1 MGIKLALAYLTA
13 IICGGVLLISSTV
26 TAQNLSLPI
35 NTTNSTQ
42 MNETSGLSNFTDLT
56 DTSATGNVSEN
67 LRGIYNTT
75 QANNAMMS
83 DDRQLVPFVKKY
95 LMGKTILFHYPH
107 FRIFALGSIV
117 LMIIAMGACS
127 SFGSDGN
134 NNSNNGHN
142 TKCPRRE
149 K

>member
-13 IICGGVLLISSTV
+13 IICGGVSLISSTV

-35 NTTNSTQ
+35 NATNSTQ

-83 DDRQLVPFVKKY
+83 ND
-95 LMGKTILFHYPH
+95 
-107 FRIFALGSIV
+107 
-117 LMIIAMGACS
+117 
-127 SFGSDGN
+127 
-134 NNSNNGHN
+134 
-142 TKCPRRE
+142 
-149 K
+149 

>member
-1 MGIKLALAYLTA
+1 MGLKLALPYLIAT
-13 IICGGVLLISSTV
+13 ICGGVLLISSTV

-83 DDRQLVPFVKKY
+83 DD
-95 LMGKTILFHYPH
+95 
-107 FRIFALGSIV
+107 
-117 LMIIAMGACS
+117 
-127 SFGSDGN
+127 
-134 NNSNNGHN
+134 
-142 TKCPRRE
+142 
-149 K
+149 

>member
-1 MGIKLALAYLTA
+1 MRIKLTFAYFTA
-13 IICGGVLLISSTV
+13 IVCSSVLLISSTV
-26 TAQNLSLPI
+26 TAQNSSSPI

-83 DDRQLVPFVKKY
+83 DD
-95 LMGKTILFHYPH
+95 
-107 FRIFALGSIV
+107 
-117 LMIIAMGACS
+117 
-127 SFGSDGN
+127 
-134 NNSNNGHN
+134 
-142 TKCPRRE
+142 
-149 K
+149 

>member
-26 TAQNLSLPI
+26 TAQNLSSPI

-42 MNETSGLSNFTDLT
+42 LNETSGVSNFTDLT

-67 LRGIYNTT
+67 LRGVYNST

-83 DDRQLVPFVKKY
+83 DD
-95 LMGKTILFHYPH
+95 
-107 FRIFALGSIV
+107 
-117 LMIIAMGACS
+117 
-127 SFGSDGN
+127 
-134 NNSNNGHN
+134 
-142 TKCPRRE
+142 
-149 K
+149 

>member
-13 IICGGVLLISSTV
+13 IIYGGVLLISSAV

-83 DDRQLVPFVKKY
+83 DD
-95 LMGKTILFHYPH
+95 
-107 FRIFALGSIV
+107 
-117 LMIIAMGACS
+117 
-127 SFGSDGN
+127 
-134 NNSNNGHN
+134 
-142 TKCPRRE
+142 
-149 K
+149 

>member
-75 QANNAMMS
+75 QANNAMIS
-83 DDRQLVPFVKKY
+83 DD
-95 LMGKTILFHYPH
+95 
-107 FRIFALGSIV
+107 
-117 LMIIAMGACS
+117 
-127 SFGSDGN
+127 
-134 NNSNNGHN
+134 
-142 TKCPRRE
+142 
-149 K
+149 

>member
-1 MGIKLALAYLTA
+1 MGTKLALAYLTA

-42 MNETSGLSNFTDLT
+42 MNETSGLRNFTDLT

-75 QANNAMMS
+75 QPNNAMMS
-83 DDRQLVPFVKKY
+83 DD
-95 LMGKTILFHYPH
+95 
-107 FRIFALGSIV
+107 
-117 LMIIAMGACS
+117 
-127 SFGSDGN
+127 
-134 NNSNNGHN
+134 
-142 TKCPRRE
+142 
-149 K
+149 

>member
-13 IICGGVLLISSTV
+13 IICGGILLIPSTV
-26 TAQNLSLPI
+26 TAQNSSSPI

-67 LRGIYNTT
+67 LRGTYNTT

-83 DDRQLVPFVKKY
+83 ND
-95 LMGKTILFHYPH
+95 
-107 FRIFALGSIV
+107 
-117 LMIIAMGACS
+117 
-127 SFGSDGN
+127 
-134 NNSNNGHN
+134 
-142 TKCPRRE
+142 
-149 K
+149 

>member
-26 TAQNLSLPI
+26 TAQNLSSPI
-35 NTTNSTQ
+35 NVTNSTQ

-83 DDRQLVPFVKKY
+83 DD
-95 LMGKTILFHYPH
+95 
-107 FRIFALGSIV
+107 
-117 LMIIAMGACS
+117 
-127 SFGSDGN
+127 
-134 NNSNNGHN
+134 
-142 TKCPRRE
+142 
-149 K
+149 

>member
-1 MGIKLALAYLTA
+1 MRIKLTFAYLTA
-13 IICGGVLLISSTV
+13 TICGGVLLISSSV

-67 LRGIYNTT
+67 LRGIYNST

-83 DDRQLVPFVKKY
+83 DD
-95 LMGKTILFHYPH
+95 
-107 FRIFALGSIV
+107 
-117 LMIIAMGACS
+117 
-127 SFGSDGN
+127 
-134 NNSNNGHN
+134 
-142 TKCPRRE
+142 
-149 K
+149 

>member
-1 MGIKLALAYLTA
+1 MGIKLALAYLTV
-13 IICGGVLLISSTV
+13 IICGGILLISSTV

-83 DDRQLVPFVKKY
+83 DD
-95 LMGKTILFHYPH
+95 
-107 FRIFALGSIV
+107 
-117 LMIIAMGACS
+117 
-127 SFGSDGN
+127 
-134 NNSNNGHN
+134 
-142 TKCPRRE
+142 
-149 K
+149 

>member
-13 IICGGVLLISSTV
+13 TICGGVLLISSAV
-26 TAQNLSLPI
+26 TAQNLSLPS

-67 LRGIYNTT
+67 LRGIYNST

-83 DDRQLVPFVKKY
+83 DD
-95 LMGKTILFHYPH
+95 
-107 FRIFALGSIV
+107 
-117 LMIIAMGACS
+117 
-127 SFGSDGN
+127 
-134 NNSNNGHN
+134 
-142 TKCPRRE
+142 
-149 K
+149 